1 MSRFPTLFNGLYRI
15 SLIFGLLNMHAQG
28 AEPVAS
34 KIDFSRDIRPILS
47 NHCWNCHGQD
57 EASRKA
63 KLRLD
68 IRDHAI
74 GKTASDDF
82 AIVPGDSDSSAM
94 IERIEASDDSQMP
107 PKSFKKPLSKTQQET
122 LKRWI
127 SEGAPYDTHW
137 AFSMPKRAQSLPSVK
152 NTNWPRNA
160 IDRFVLQKLES
171 EGLSPSPEAD
181 RSTWLRR
188 VTLDL
193 TGLPPSPQE
202 TRLFLE
208 DQSPKAFEVV
218 VDRLLGS
225 PRYAERMAMHWLDAA
240 RYADTNGYNNDE
252 VRTLW
257 PWRDWVI
264 QAFASNKPYDQ
275 FLTEQLAGDLLPNS
289 TQSQKV
295 ATGFNRNHVLTTEGG
310 IIEEEYRV
318 EYVADRVHTT
328 STVFMALSL
337 QCARCHDHKYDPI
350 SQRDYYRFAGY
361 FNNIPDKVVSYSQGR
376 MAEPLMKVPSP
387 AQQAQKSKLE
397 SRRDELSRLIK
408 SRMSLI
414 DGDLEKWESQLT
426 TDQIEKLG
434 QTGLVAHF
442 PLDEATGSVYAN
454 LVAQSVQGTGKG
466 KLESTEGRLGR
477 ALDFTSDRY
486 IEAGQTGSF
495 ESDQAFSVSAWIFP
509 NKPGTGTVVSK
520 MDDANAFRGYDVI
533 LEDGKLASHFVNHWP
548 DKGFKVIT
556 KQAIPTD
563 TWHHVVVSY
572 DGSKKASG
580 VKIYVD
586 GKAQELTIPTN
597 NLLEGT
603 LKTEKPFHIGR
614 RQNSSPFL
622 GKIDDVQLY
631 SEVLGM
637 DSVSRIASGQSRG
650 NLKEVLKLQQSKR
663 SPEQIERLK
672 GYYLDQVDS
681 PSRLWR
687 TELAEIPKQLAELDK
702 AIPVTMVMAEM
713 TPRRPTHILKRGQYD
728 QHGDQVEPGFPGV
741 FNGQSKE
748 SSSRLDMAHWLTN
761 PTHPLTARVA
771 VNRWWEIMFGVGL
784 VETVEDFGVQGA
796 LPTHPELL
804 DWLATELVGRNW
816 NTQEILKLM
825 ALSATYRQSSNVTP
839 KALEKDPR
847 NQLLGRGPRYRLPA
861 ETVRDNALAIS
872 GLLVEKVGG
881 PSVKPYQP
889 EGLWE
894 DVSVE
899 RRDKYAPDL
908 GPDLYRRS
916 MYTFWKRTCPPPGMA
931 AFDAPDRETCVMRR
945 ARTNTPMQ
953 ALVLLNDPTYVEAAR
968 RFAERVLLES
978 KTDQDRLAFAY
989 QLALGRSP
997 QPDESK
1003 VLMRVYDSARLR
1015 FDKDKAAAEKLIT
1028 IGHSKRSEKLDPKEL
1043 AAWTTVTSM
1052 ILNLDETISKP

>member
-1 MSRFPTLFNGLYRI
+1 MSRFPTLFKGLYRI
-15 SLIFGLLNMHAQG
+15 SLILGLLNMHAQG
-28 AEPVAS
+28 AEPVVS
-34 KIDFSRDIRPILS
+34 KIDFNRDIRPILS

-82 AIVPGDSDSSAM
+82 AIVPGDSNSSAM
-94 IERIEASDDSQMP
+94 VERIEASDDSQMP
-107 PKSFKKPLSKTQQET
+107 PKSFKKPLSKAQQET
-122 LKRWI
+122 PKRWI

-137 AFSMPKRAQSLPSVK
+137 AFSIPKRAKSLPSVK
-152 NTNWPRNA
+152 NSNWPRNA

-202 TRLFLE
+202 TRSFLE

-397 SRRDELSRLIK
+397 TRRDELSGLIK
-408 SRMSLI
+408 ARTFLI
-414 DGDLEKWESQLT
+414 DGDLVKWESQLT

-509 NKPGTGTVVSK
+509 NKPGC
-520 MDDANAFRGYDVI
+520 
-533 LEDGKLASHFVNHWP
+533 
-548 DKGFKVIT
+548 
-556 KQAIPTD
+556 Q
-563 TWHHVVVSY
+563 
-572 DGSKKASG
+572 
-580 VKIYVD
+580 
-586 GKAQELTIPTN
+586 
-597 NLLEGT
+597 
-603 LKTEKPFHIGR
+603 
-614 RQNSSPFL
+614 
-622 GKIDDVQLY
+622 
-631 SEVLGM
+631 
-637 DSVSRIASGQSRG
+637 
-650 NLKEVLKLQQSKR
+650 
-663 SPEQIERLK
+663 RL
-672 GYYLDQVDS
+672 S
-681 PSRLWR
+681 
-687 TELAEIPKQLAELDK
+687 
-702 AIPVTMVMAEM
+702 
-713 TPRRPTHILKRGQYD
+713 
-728 QHGDQVEPGFPGV
+728 
-741 FNGQSKE
+741 
-748 SSSRLDMAHWLTN
+748 WL
-761 PTHPLTARVA
+761 
-771 VNRWWEIMFGVGL
+771 
-784 VETVEDFGVQGA
+784 
-796 LPTHPELL
+796 
-804 DWLATELVGRNW
+804 
-816 NTQEILKLM
+816 
-825 ALSATYRQSSNVTP
+825 
-839 KALEKDPR
+839 
-847 NQLLGRGPRYRLPA
+847 
-861 ETVRDNALAIS
+861 
-872 GLLVEKVGG
+872 
-881 PSVKPYQP
+881 
-889 EGLWE
+889 
-894 DVSVE
+894 
-899 RRDKYAPDL
+899 RRD
-908 GPDLYRRS
+908 S
-916 MYTFWKRTCPPPGMA
+916 
-931 AFDAPDRETCVMRR
+931 
-945 ARTNTPMQ
+945 
-953 ALVLLNDPTYVEAAR
+953 
-968 RFAERVLLES
+968 
-978 KTDQDRLAFAY
+978 
-989 QLALGRSP
+989 
-997 QPDESK
+997 
-1003 VLMRVYDSARLR
+1003 
-1015 FDKDKAAAEKLIT
+1015 
-1028 IGHSKRSEKLDPKEL
+1028 
-1043 AAWTTVTSM
+1043 
-1052 ILNLDETISKP
+1052 